1 MEKTQF
7 LDAKKLRMLDVFL
20 RKKPSLALIFLNNSK
35 RKVYISALAKKVDC
49 TYSHIVKL
57 LQKMEK
63 MGLVNLSKNG
73 RTKTITLTKKGK
85 EIAELMEKV
94 IFLF

>member
-1 MEKTQF
+1 
-7 LDAKKLRMLDVFL
+7 
-20 RKKPSLALIFLNNSK
+20 
-35 RKVYISALAKKVDC
+35 
-49 TYSHIVKL
+49 
-57 LQKMEK
+57 MEK